1 MTDRPAPSEFF
12 AFPHVVQCPAW
23 LSGGAF
29 HCVLSLSVYISAQPL
44 RHSSQFTRAHLTVV
58 LELLVL
64 LAVIA
69 KLTASKENGWAER
82 YKVPAGG
89 RAMSR

>member
-1 MTDRPAPSEFF
+1 MTFAPHASNTPDNASRFTMSW
-12 AFPHVVQCPAW
+12 APYVA
-23 LSGGAF
+23 GARF
-29 HCVLSLSVYISAQPL
+29 WRRRNAQPL